1 MGWEVEFGSYSV
13 IQSSLFCQFI
23 VPRLNCCSAQL
34 LFMSACVIM
43 YMWMCKYA
51 SKFTACWKSL
61 FLFLSQS
68 LYQIK
73 PPSEA
78 FGVVS
83 SVVNSAAQL
92 YHPFFPSYQHYA
104 YGSPPHTHP
113 QSQDVHYSQNEPV
126 DLTVSKRSS
135 VSSPS
140 SSLSSSSP
148 RATPPSFYE
157 RASPV
162 THPLFSSGSR
172 TESPCGSS
180 QTRQLS
186 PPLALSMPAV
196 RIGVMLYRWC
206 HGAEWKPY
214 SHAIVFTW

>member
-1 MGWEVEFGSYSV
+1 M
-13 IQSSLFCQFI
+13 
-23 VPRLNCCSAQL
+23 R
-34 LFMSACVIM
+34 
-43 YMWMCKYA
+43 MCKYA

-78 FGVVS
+78 FGS
-83 SVVNSAAQL
+83 TAQL
-92 YHPFFPSYQHYA
+92 YHPFFPNYQHYT

-113 QSQDVHYSQNEPV
+113 QSQDSHYSQNEPV

-140 SSLSSSSP
+140 SSLASSSP

-162 THPLFSSGSR
+162 SHPLFSSGSV
-172 TESPCGSS
+172 TGSTCGSS

-186 PPLALSMPAV
+186 PPLALSMPSV

-214 SHAIVFTW
+214 SHAMVLPYMKTIYKCLILLASSHDMTLV